1 MITPKLAR
9 TIYESHNYYW
19 DERRPEMRRLRNA
32 YLMRYWQRSIAYDD
46 SLLIETS
53 RAYELIE
60 SYVASLFVR
69 DPSVVVKPDLRGAGD
84 PTITEEVAN
93 YWLLNTR
100 REIEDALRMALIYP
114 WAGMKLCAN
123 DTVDVLR
130 RVDMTPVA
138 PWDVIIDD
146 AASSW
151 NTQRYIGHRY
161 YLPLQEAQRK
171 YGKKQYAKRSFARYI
186 DRQDEDDTPAYRSDD
201 DGIGQPVGDYVLV
214 VEFYDLVDDK
224 MFVWSPDYKN
234 GEKFLYDGIALDVGI
249 PEEDDGEL
257 EPEKFT
263 AIPFRTASGKPVVPI
278 VPIFMSREPDEP
290 LRGYSAL
297 RRVYDQIV
305 EINTIRT
312 FQANGIRKAARQWM
326 VAKGLLDPESM
337 AKIAQGQ
344 DGEFIEVELSPGQ
357 DLRSSIAPVPHTPTP
372 PELEVYEQQV
382 ESDFSR
388 GSVMAPFT
396 RGQATKAT
404 ATEVTA
410 LAAYSAS
417 EIGRQAR
424 ERDSA
429 IAQVAQTY
437 VVMLATLMDDDDFVV
452 RLGGRATVVKPD
464 DLRGDFQFFAQDSGS
479 TPMSEAVK
487 KQEFTTLIPMLQQLG
502 VSNETILKTLVRA
515 YDLPEDFLPEEE
527 PAVPPVAAAPAPTQ
541 PGPLPP
547 ELGAMQAIATPNPA
561 NIAPMLPP
569 GGVV

>member
-1 MITPKLAR
+1 
-9 TIYESHNYYW
+9 
-19 DERRPEMRRLRNA
+19 
-32 YLMRYWQRSIAYDD
+32 
-46 SLLIETS
+46 
-53 RAYELIE
+53 
-60 SYVASLFVR
+60 
-69 DPSVVVKPDLRGAGD
+69 
-84 PTITEEVAN
+84 
-93 YWLLNTR
+93 
-100 REIEDALRMALIYP
+100 
-114 WAGMKLCAN
+114 
-123 DTVDVLR
+123 
-130 RVDMTPVA
+130 
-138 PWDVIIDD
+138 
-146 AASSW
+146 
-151 NTQRYIGHRY
+151 
-161 YLPLQEAQRK
+161 
-171 YGKKQYAKRSFARYI
+171 
-186 DRQDEDDTPAYRSDD
+186 
-201 DGIGQPVGDYVLV
+201 
-214 VEFYDLVDDK
+214 
-224 MFVWSPDYKN
+224 
-234 GEKFLYDGIALDVGI
+234 
-249 PEEDDGEL
+249 
-257 EPEKFT
+257 
-263 AIPFRTASGKPVVPI
+263 
-278 VPIFMSREPDEP
+278 
-290 LRGYSAL
+290 
-297 RRVYDQIV
+297 V

-452 RLGGRATVVKPD
+452 RLGGKSTVVKPD

-515 YDLPEDFLPEEE
+515 YDLPEDFLPEQAP
-527 PAVPPVAAAPAPTQ
+527 PAPPVAAAPAPTQ